1 MGEGLTSPTPE
12 SSEASR
18 GSAAEIRLLPASAA
32 SRISDLSGFAVGGG
46 GMMDESAWVK
56 KPPVTV
62 NTRAQESVHCWW
74 MFSVASLKVSCLATS
89 VPTLQQLD
97 AAAAA
102 VRKEGNISGAAWRSA
117 RVTKRSEQ
125 PGGGAHE
132 PARRPRRRQG
142 RVREDKVTARNVIRL
157 CRSLQD
163 ASWRGFLR
171 APLAAARQ
179 L

>member
-62 NTRAQESVHCWW
+62 NTRAQESVHGWW
-74 MFSVASLKVSCLATS
+74 MFSVASLK

-102 VRKEGNISGAAWRSA
+102 VREEGNISGAAWRSA

-157 CRSLQD
+157 RRSLQD